1 MDIEATVGNTC
12 VPRAFSRLPLSFS
25 IMDRA
30 LAKLNAAFDSVLPLV
45 QVFSVPYFLP
55 SSHNLFPVQHKAH
68 YCINNSKFKL
78 MRLQRDTGVQLSTD
92 FDLLRPRDD
101 VALDAPNYIPLEVLE
116 ERQRDTLCEQIQILD
131 GVNIEY

>member
-1 MDIEATVGNTC
+1 MTNTC

-30 LAKLNAAFDSVLPLV
+30 LAKLNAAFDSVLPLL

-55 SSHNLFPVQHKAH
+55 SSHNLFPEQHKAH
-68 YCINNSKFKL
+68 YTNNSEFKFHVFNK
-78 MRLQRDTGVQLSTD
+78 RDTGVQLSTD

-101 VALDAPNYIPLEVLE
+101 VALDAPNYIPLEVLGGTT
-116 ERQRDTLCEQIQILD
+116 RRHIM
-131 GVNIEY
+131 